1 MDFLN
6 NHSKSERGEKVVVD
20 DDRTRKDEKLS
31 QK

>member
-6 NHSKSERGEKVVVD
+6 NHSKGERGEKVVD
-20 DDRTRKDEKLS
+20 DDRTREDEKLS